1 MTPINYMTFF
11 LVAGIIILALIIV
24 AAFIKR
30 DGMTFVF
37 TVFLFVVFILISAG
51 FQDDIT
57 LKTNGNPDI
66 IYQEA
71 K

>member
-11 LVAGIIILALIIV
+11 LVAGIVILALIIV

-57 LKTNGNPDI
+57 PKTNGNPDI
-66 IYQEA
+66 IYQEV